1 MDRPKMLKVLQSR
14 PWIEPYGKGK
24 VALRLPATGNIELKW
39 VWFEFSRK
47 EALALK
53 RELDKAWEV

>member
-1 MDRPKMLKVLQSR
+1 MLKVLQSR

-53 RELDKAWEV
+53 RELDKALEV